1 MFSGSLVNPVL
12 GISLIMGY
20 KINSYA
26 FKGEKKMSRSAIY
39 VFNVSFVFI
48 KFFSLF
54 YNHFLELLS
63 IPSCRLLALA
73 TCFATKM
80 IRRYGLL
87 QHRED
92 AYILQGFSRTH
103 ILSLPPVRPEKV
115 EKDQGNSRRLSE
127 MAHFL
132 EVVRNLQYQL
142 SSKFKRPGQ
151 GSVRCFVILL
161 L

>member
-1 MFSGSLVNPVL
+1 MRSMYLVYL
-12 GISLIMGY
+12 LYLFHFFFLLST
-20 KINSYA
+20 
-26 FKGEKKMSRSAIY
+26 
-39 VFNVSFVFI
+39 FI
-48 KFFSLF
+48 
-54 YNHFLELLS
+54 FLELLS
-63 IPSCRLLALA
+63 IQSCRLLALA

-87 QHRED
+87 QHSED

-103 ILSLPPVRPEKV
+103 ILSLPPVRPDKV
-115 EKDQGNSRRLSE
+115 HKDQGNSRRLSE

-132 EVVRNLQYQL
+132 EVIRNLQYRL

-151 GSVRCFVILL
+151 GSVSCFVILL